1 MEEQKIKVTKR
12 EVLGKQVKQLRA
24 QGVTPVHLYGHGV
37 ASRALQADT
46 TALEGLL
53 TRAGTSALVDLTVDR
68 ARQPVKVL
76 VREVQRNPV
85 TDRLLHV
92 DFFQVSMTEEI
103 TVEVPVSLAGEP
115 ASRRLLVNWMVRNLS
130 LRCLPGDIPAAVEVD
145 IRSLTEPGQ
154 AIFVKDLKLAAGIAV
169 LNDPEDIVV
178 RVETPEVREEA
189 VEKPVA
195 EEAVAAEAAEK
206 APAEEG
212 KARKAAGG

>member
-76 VREVQRNPV
+76 VREVQRNPI

-92 DFFQVSMTEEI
+92 DFFQVSMTEAI
-103 TVEVPVSLAGEP
+103 TVEVPVSLVGEP

-145 IRSLTEPGQ
+145 IRALAEPGQ

-178 RVETPEVREEA
+178 RVETPEVREV

-195 EEAVAAEAAEK
+195 EEAVAET

-212 KARKAAGG
+212 KAEGKAKGAA